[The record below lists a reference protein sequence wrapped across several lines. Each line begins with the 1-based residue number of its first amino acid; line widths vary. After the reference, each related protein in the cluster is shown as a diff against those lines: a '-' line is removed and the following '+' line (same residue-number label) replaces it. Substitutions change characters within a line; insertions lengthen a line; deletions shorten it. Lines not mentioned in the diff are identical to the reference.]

1 MKNKNFKADRE
12 IQNDESQEVPETA
25 LPAAFLARMQE
36 LLDGE
41 YEAFVRSYEQP
52 RTQGLRLNPLKIMT
66 EETAPACGT
75 DEGRSAE
82 KAGGADWAGSTAGAF
97 LAGENADDL
106 NETKKR
112 DMAAENGETGTP
124 GITRRL
130 TDMFRLK
137 KIPWTRDGY
146 YYDGETRPGRHPY
159 HEAGL
164 YYIQEPSAMAVA
176 ELLDPQPGER
186 ILDLCAAPGSKTTQ
200 IAARMKNRGLLV
212 SNEIHPVRAKILS
225 QNVERF
231 SAANVLVTN
240 EEPARLAERFP
251 TFFDRILV
259 DAPCSGEGMFRKDET
274 ARNEW
279 SPENVKLCAA
289 RQAEILEQAARMLAP
304 GGRLVYSTCTF
315 APEED
320 EGTIQWFID
329 RHDEYLVEKVPAYAG
344 FSPGRPEWV
353 DGGQDALRDTFRI
366 WPHKVDGEGHY
377 TAVLR
382 KKGASD
388 WTEEEDAYLSRA
400 SSTDKKKHN
409 VQSGGIERKNKAV
422 FSKQSSGG
430 IGEEVWSVW
439 RQFCKETYLVFPA
452 AVSEEEVSRR
462 MILYGEQLYLLPEGI
477 RSLDGLKVL
486 RPGLHLGTVRKN
498 RFEPSHALA
507 LYSSPRDVIR
517 HYDMSGGSRQIA
529 AYLRGETIQ
538 VSVSAYA
545 PTDGDAA
552 GGKVAVGRVTAD
564 TAAPIA
570 SFSDSPQN
578 GWTLMTVDGF
588 SIGWGKRVGMT
599 IKNHYP
605 KGLRREC

>member
-1 MKNKNFKADRE
+1 MKKKNFKADRE
-12 IQNDESQEVPETA
+12 IRSDESREVPETA
-25 LPAAFLARMQE
+25 LPAAFLARMRE
-36 LLDGE
+36 LLGGE
-41 YEAFVRSYEQP
+41 YEAFVRSYGRP

-75 DEGRSAE
+75 DEGSCAE
-82 KAGGADWAGSTAGAF
+82 KAGGADRAGSTSGAF
-97 LAGENADDL
+97 WAGENADDL
-106 NETKKR
+106 NGTKKR
-112 DMAAENGETGTP
+112 DMAAENAETGTP
-124 GITRRL
+124 GITQRL
-130 TDMFRLK
+130 IEMFGLK
-137 KIPWTRDGY
+137 KIPWARDGY
-146 YYDGETRPGRHPY
+146 YYDSETRPGRHPY

-164 YYIQEPSAMAVA
+164 YYIQEPSAMAVT

-186 ILDLCAAPGSKTTQ
+186 VLDLCAAPGGKTTQ

-212 SNEIHPVRAKILS
+212 SNEIHPARAKILS

-231 SAANVLVTN
+231 GAANVVVTN
-240 EEPARLAERFP
+240 EEPARLAVRFP
-251 TFFDRILV
+251 AYFDRILV

-274 ARNEW
+274 ARSEW

-289 RQAEILEQAARMLAP
+289 RQAEILEQAARMLVP

-320 EGTIQWFID
+320 EGTIQNFLL
-329 RHDEYLVEKVPAYAG
+329 RHTDYVVEKMEAYAG
-344 FSPGRPEWV
+344 FSQGRPDWV
-353 DGGQDALRDTFRI
+353 DGGTEALKDTFRI
-366 WPHKVDGEGHY
+366 WPHLVDGEGHY
-377 TAVLR
+377 AAVLR
-382 KKGASD
+382 KKED
-388 WTEEEDAYLSRA
+388 FVWTEKADAILIHA
-400 SSTDKKKHN
+400 SSTDKKRSVK
-409 VQSGGIERKNKAV
+409 SGGIERKNKTAL
-422 FSKQSSGG
+422 SKQSSGG
-430 IGEEVWSVW
+430 IGEEIWNVW
-439 RQFCKETYLVFPA
+439 RQFCKETYLDFPA
-452 AVSEEEVSRR
+452 AASEEELRRR

-477 RSLDGLKVL
+477 GSLDGLKVL

-507 LYSSPRDVIR
+507 LYSSPQNVIR
-517 HYDMSGGSRQIA
+517 HYDMSGGCRQIA
-529 AYLRGETIQ
+529 AYFRGETIQ

-570 SFSDSPQN
+570 SFSNSPQN

-605 KGLRREC
+605 KGLRREF